1 MQNVEF
7 DDFTQAEKFMQE
19 LYIDKL
25 LAHLRGESDRIAT
38 NKEFMMIHQCIN
50 YQTDT
55 RDSSAALYDYFKRC
69 LTAYITNDMLPTTKG
84 KAEDRLLESYC

>member
-7 DDFTQAEKFMQE
+7 DDFAQAETFMQE

-25 LAHLRGESDRIAT
+25 LAHLRGESDQIAT
-38 NKEFMMIHQCIN
+38 IKEFMMVYMCIN
-50 YQTDT
+50 HQTDYK
-55 RDSSAALYDYFKRC
+55 DASAALYDYFKRC